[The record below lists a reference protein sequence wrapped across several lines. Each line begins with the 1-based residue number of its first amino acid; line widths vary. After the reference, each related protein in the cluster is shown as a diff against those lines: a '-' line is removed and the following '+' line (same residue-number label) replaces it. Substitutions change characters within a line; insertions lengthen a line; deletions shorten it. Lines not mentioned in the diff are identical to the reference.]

1 MIPTHHQII
10 EVVCARTGVPVS
22 ELLSRSRA
30 AEVTGARA
38 LACWIMRSVTIM
50 SFPEVRDALHLR
62 SHATVIKARD
72 QWGQRIR
79 RESVVPIICPTG
91 RTETLAH
98 VLTAECYRD
107 LFERIVLT
115 TPKPKQ
121 PEES

>member
-1 MIPTHHQII
+1 MIPTPHQII

-22 ELLSRSRA
+22 DLLGTSRVP
-30 AEVTGARA
+30 EVTTARA
-38 LACWIMRSVTIM
+38 LACWIMRSLTIM
-50 SFPEVRDALHLR
+50 SFPEVRDALQLR

-72 QWGQRIR
+72 QWGQRMK

-91 RTETLAH
+91 RTETMAH

-107 LFERIVLT
+107 LFERMALT

-121 PEES
+121 PEAP